1 MIRMPNLCEFVTK
14 WKLSVHRENPRSF
27 AKIVSVLN
35 FVENKICPVSSFSF
49 DQFSMGYLSSI
60 LNILTSAYLFKIPM
74 FQYWVTISL
83 CRKII

>member
-1 MIRMPNLCEFVTK
+1 MPKLCEFVTK

-35 FVENKICPVSSFSF
+35 FVEIKIYPVSSFSF

-74 FQYWVTISL
+74 FQY
-83 CRKII
+83 